1 MKTKITRLLLSTV
14 LMMCCMVANAVGTQP
29 SGEGTP
35 GNPYQIATKDNLL
48 WFADYVNQGQE
59 HLTACA
65 ILTADITVNNG
76 VLDSNGDLNN
86 GTFEIW
92 TPIGS
97 WGSEPNTYKGFAG
110 EFNGGGH
117 TISGLYFNDETKA
130 PVGLFGMADQNG
142 YIHDVGITDS
152 YFRGKSHVAGI
163 CGDLGYGRIENCWNA
178 ATVQSAEGTTGGIAG
193 SCWKNSSVSGC
204 YNIGKVAE
212 GSYCGGI
219 CGSVAKNINGITSVS
234 NCVSLEG
241 KCSVAYNLYDDDAV
255 IDNVTIQNAS
265 AFADGTVCGLL
276 KTHSA
281 EFIDG
286 YIPTATTTGRYGH
299 WHCCRCGK
307 DFLDEACTTPAT
319 DAALTVPVAKN
330 NEIWYTT
337 TDNKKLTSF
346 MTDGFGATYN
356 DANNVYEKG
365 LGKITFDKDVTSIG
379 EFAFSDCSSL
389 KSISVPNSVNS
400 IGQYAFS
407 ECSSLKSISVP
418 NSVTSIGQ
426 YAFSDCSSLQ
436 SISVPNRV
444 TSIEKSAFSGCS
456 QLQSITIPNSVTSI
470 GKSAFMECSS
480 LQSISVPNSV
490 TSIGEYAFSDCSSLQ
505 SISVPNSVT
514 SIGNGAFSDCSS
526 LQSISVPNSVTS
538 IGNGAFRVCSQ
549 LQSITIP
556 GSVKSMGSTVFSY
569 CTSLKDVTIEDGA
582 YIGNYA
588 FQNYN
593 GTLTINGS
601 LSGVGGYAFSDC
613 TVLTS
618 VSIKGGD
625 IGKGAFKG
633 CINLGSVTLHD
644 GVTGIGEH
652 AFMECSS
659 LQSISVP
666 NSVTSIGEYAF
677 SDCSSLKSISVPN
690 SVNSIG
696 GYAFK
701 KCSQLQS
708 ITIPGSVKSMG
719 WDVFDNCSNLNNV
732 TIEDGAYIG
741 MRVFQNY
748 TGAITINGSLSGVD
762 QKAFDGCTALTSV
775 SVKSGSIVS
784 DAFRG
789 CTGLTSVS
797 LLEGVNS
804 IGAYAFQN
812 CSNLKDIFVKWTKAE
827 EIPSIDK
834 NVFDG
839 VDRAKATLHV
849 PTNTTSLYQAKDIW
863 KDFRIVEDVNFI
875 ITKTDDTKIEQKVVD
890 NGSVTI
896 DERNRNI
903 KSLMVTEEVEN
914 VSVTY
919 YRNFANAGKWQAWY
933 VPFDVPVA
941 DMAQAGLDVAEIY
954 GILLDNDNN
963 AVIAFL
969 KMDAGTVKAN
979 TPYVVRPKEYGDV
992 TVTTTTTLYQTKPTQ
1007 FAINSAK
1014 DTYTI
1019 GGIYEQTTTPG
1030 NWYAVNTSG
1039 QFQKMGTGV
1048 NLSPMRIWMTI
1059 DPRDDNPYTQPSEAN
1074 AKMNIM
1080 VIGDDESTGIES
1092 LAPTLSESDG
1102 AIYNLQGQRVT
1113 SIQKGQVYI
1122 MNGKKFF
1129 AR

>member
-65 ILTADITVNNG
+65 ILTDDITVNNG

-152 YFRGKSHVAGI
+152 YFRAKSHVAGI

-319 DAALTVPVAKN
+319 EDNLTVPVAKN

-337 TDNKKLTSF
+337 TDNRKLSPYK
-346 MTDGFGATYN
+346 TDGFGATYN
-356 DANNVYEKG
+356 DAYNVYERG

-379 EFAFSDCSSL
+379 KFAFSDCSSL

-400 IGQYAFS
+400 IGQYAFD
-407 ECSSLKSISVP
+407 
-418 NSVTSIGQ
+418 
-426 YAFSDCSSLQ
+426 Y
-436 SISVPNRV
+436 
-444 TSIEKSAFSGCS
+444 
-456 QLQSITIPNSVTSI
+456 
-470 GKSAFMECSS
+470 
-480 LQSISVPNSV
+480 
-490 TSIGEYAFSDCSSLQ
+490 
-505 SISVPNSVT
+505 
-514 SIGNGAFSDCSS
+514 
-526 LQSISVPNSVTS
+526 
-538 IGNGAFRVCSQ
+538 
-549 LQSITIP
+549 
-556 GSVKSMGSTVFSY
+556 
-569 CTSLKDVTIEDGA
+569 
-582 YIGNYA
+582 
-588 FQNYN
+588 
-593 GTLTINGS
+593 
-601 LSGVGGYAFSDC
+601 
-613 TVLTS
+613 
-618 VSIKGGD
+618 
-625 IGKGAFKG
+625 
-633 CINLGSVTLHD
+633 
-644 GVTGIGEH
+644 
-652 AFMECSS
+652 
-659 LQSISVP
+659 
-666 NSVTSIGEYAF
+666 
-677 SDCSSLKSISVPN
+677 
-690 SVNSIG
+690 
-696 GYAFK
+696 
-701 KCSQLQS
+701 CSQLQS

-903 KSLMVTEEVEN
+903 KSLVVSEDVEN

-969 KMDAGTVKAN
+969 KMNAGTVKAN

-1092 LAPTLSESDG
+1092 LAPTLSESKG
-1102 AIYNLQGQRVT
+1102 TIYNLSGQRVN